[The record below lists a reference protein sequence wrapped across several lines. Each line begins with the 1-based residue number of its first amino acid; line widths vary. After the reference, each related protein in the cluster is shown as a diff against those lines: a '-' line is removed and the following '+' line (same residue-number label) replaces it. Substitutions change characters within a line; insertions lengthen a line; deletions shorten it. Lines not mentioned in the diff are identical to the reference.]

1 MLSKDL
7 SNIENSKDVTNKS
20 LTRKKN
26 INIYREIGEE
36 SGGIFGD
43 MVKQISKSKIFQRKT
58 NFRPSLKMQYT
69 KLKF

>member
-7 SNIENSKDVTNKS
+7 GNIENSKDVTNKS

-43 MVKQISKSKIFQRKT
+43 MVKQISKSKIFQ
-58 NFRPSLKMQYT
+58 
-69 KLKF
+69 